1 MKNLLMSLSRMGRV
15 DEALDLARRARHAW
29 EKVGIVSGL
38 LDPFAMI
45 AVHQGRYQDAARML
59 GHADA
64 VVRDSSLREGVE
76 QQLREQVWGA
86 LTSVLPAAELDRLM
100 QAGAA
105 LSVNAA
111 LDLAFV

>member
-1 MKNLLMSLSRMGRV
+1 MSLSRLGRV
-15 DEALDLARRARHAW
+15 DEAFDLARRARPVF
-29 EKVGIVSGL
+29 EKVGIFWEL
-38 LDPFAMI
+38 LDPCAMI

-64 VVRDSSLREGVE
+64 VVRATSLREGVE